1 MNKFLIALLA
11 IVICCIGGIVIE
23 YKTNVLGRFL
33 KPVKD
38 SSVAKTDSLAFKWL
52 PAFQLIEIRSQ
63 ADGEMQ
69 KAYFYSSTAKDPQ
82 PLIVSLHS
90 WSWDYRQED
99 SLSILCKEKN
109 INYIHPDF
117 RGANNTK
124 NACCSDLVIAD
135 IDAAI
140 DYAIT
145 HSNVDTSKIYVTG
158 RSGGGYATL
167 ASFMKAKHKIKK
179 FAAWVPLADLA
190 RWYEQTKA
198 RKSKYP
204 AEILLCT
211 GSLNG
216 ELNKEVAIERS
227 PMYWRTPVE
236 KLDYSMLDLYV
247 GIYDGLESNSP
258 IPITQSINFYNKLL
272 QDMAV
277 TDSSAFISDAEKLK
291 LLEYEKPLG
300 EFGKIADREVCFV
313 KRYKNIGI
321 TFFTG
326 GHEMLQHFA
335 FDDLL
340 K

>member
-1 MNKFLIALLA
+1 MSKTIIVLVLLI
-11 IVICCIGGIVIE
+11 IGCVGGIFIE
-23 YKTNVLGRFL
+23 NKTHVLGIFI
-33 KPVKD
+33 KPAKD
-38 SSVAKTDSLAFKWL
+38 TTVNTVDSLALKWKPEFK
-52 PAFQLIEIRSQ
+52 LIEIRSQ
-63 ADGEMQ
+63 ADGEIQ
-69 KAYFYSSTAKDPQ
+69 KAYFYPSTAKDPQ

-99 SLSILCKEKN
+99 SLADLSKEKN

-117 RGANNTK
+117 RGVNNTK

-140 DYAIT
+140 DYAIV
-145 HSNVDTSKIYVTG
+145 HGNVDTSKIYVTG

-190 RWYEQTKA
+190 KWYEQTKA
-198 RKSKYP
+198 RKLKYP

-211 GSLNG
+211 SSLNG
-216 ELNKEVAIERS
+216 GLNKEVAMEKS
-227 PMYWRTPVE
+227 PMYWKTPVD
-236 KLDYSMLDLYV
+236 KFDYSMVDIYV

-272 QDMAV
+272 QDMAA
-277 TDSSAFISDAEKLK
+277 TDSSAYIADSVKLK

-300 EFGKIADREVCFV
+300 DYGKIADRDVCLV
-313 KRYKNIGI
+313 KQYKNLRI

-326 GHEMLQHFA
+326 GHEMLQQFA
-335 FDDLL
+335 FDELV